1 MRLPAIQQYEEYER
15 GRANKP
21 QFKKPWPT
29 FTEDIKALSKE
40 LLVVHDTPDNMPK
53 QSRKK
58 VKTPKGIIYQQG
70 DTARG
75 SLHSDTYYGAI
86 EKDGEIR
93 YVVRRALSSLKET
106 DIDNIVDDK
115 VKEIIKAAV
124 DKKGFKLA
132 FEEGIYMNE
141 SKKILIKKVR
151 CYYKAKEPLHIRN
164 HRDKSDKEYKRQ
176 FHVETDGNYCFAI
189 YEGIVKG
196 KIKRTFD
203 VVNMLDAARYYRR
216 SSDIRHSYPIS
227 AEVKNGLRYR
237 CLLKTGTMLIL
248 LQSYDEEIDV
258 SNSVLV
264 SKRLY
269 YVAIMKKDGR
279 IILRHHQEAREAS
292 ELSKERNAG
301 AFNDSDAYRSEISM
315 SMSNFNALVEGY
327 DFEINALGEIIL
339 KNN

>member
-1 MRLPAIQQYEEYER
+1 
-15 GRANKP
+15 
-21 QFKKPWPT
+21 
-29 FTEDIKALSKE
+29 
-40 LLVVHDTPDNMPK
+40 
-53 QSRKK
+53 
-58 VKTPKGIIYQQG
+58 
-70 DTARG
+70 
-75 SLHSDTYYGAI
+75 
-86 EKDGEIR
+86 
-93 YVVRRALSSLKET
+93 
-106 DIDNIVDDK
+106 
-115 VKEIIKAAV
+115 
-124 DKKGFKLA
+124 
-132 FEEGIYMNE
+132 MNE

-269 YVAIMKKDGR
+269 YVAIMNKDGR
-279 IILRHHQEAREAS
+279 IILRHHQEAREATI
-292 ELSKERNAG
+292 LKKERNAG